1 MVNFFLDRNE
11 NLQYITECNSI
22 NLERLML
29 SKLPSSQFDEEW
41 LQKAEKTEEDG
52 GCDIGAGF
60 RSYEVPNAP
69 IDGILI
75 TPPTPE
81 RS

>member
-1 MVNFFLDRNE
+1 L
-11 NLQYITECNSI
+11 TETKIYNVIPYVIQEMWRKS
-22 NLERLML
+22 MF

-41 LQKAEKTEEDG
+41 LKNAEKTEEDG

-60 RSYEVPNAP
+60 RSYEVPNTP